1 MLYEWRVYE
10 VVPGRMSALHNRFRN
25 ITLGLFQKHGIRVV
39 GFWEAVIGA
48 SNTLY
53 YMLAWE
59 NMAERERVWNSF
71 QSDPEWTKA
80 RQESEKEGPIVQK
93 VVNML
98 LSPTPYSAMR

>member
-10 VVPGRMSALHNRFRN
+10 AVPGKMAALHNRFRN
-25 ITLGLFQKHGIRVV
+25 ITLNLFQRHGIKVV

-59 NMAERERVWNSF
+59 NMAQREKAWNSF
-71 QSDPEWTKA
+71 QSDPEWIKA
-80 RQESEKEGPIVQK
+80 RQETEKDGPIVQRIF
-93 VVNML
+93 NTL
-98 LSPTPYSAMR
+98 LAPTPYSPMR

>member
-10 VVPGRMSALHNRFRN
+10 AVPGKMAALHNRFRN
-25 ITLGLFQKHGIRVV
+25 ITLNLFQRHGIKVV

-59 NMAERERVWNSF
+59 NMAQREKDWNSF
-71 QSDPEWTKA
+71 QSDPEWIKA
-80 RQESEKEGPIVQK
+80 RQETEKDGPIVQRIF
-93 VVNML
+93 NTL
-98 LSPTPYSAMR
+98 LAPTPYSPMR